1 MEEKIVEL
9 IEKRGMEESVVYSSF
24 YTASVE
30 KIRKLS
36 PKTEIGILDHRV
48 SDCLYK
54 VKGGCGADVLHP
66 YWRGMD
72 LPREQIEKYQVRAWF
87 SGHLYPEKPT
97 GTRLDIEELERKGI
111 TDVFLNEPEKYIE
124 KTTEKIIQEG
134 S

>member
-1 MEEKIVEL
+1 
-9 IEKRGMEESVVYSSF
+9 
-24 YTASVE
+24 
-30 KIRKLS
+30 
-36 PKTEIGILDHRV
+36 
-48 SDCLYK
+48 
-54 VKGGCGADVLHP
+54 
-66 YWRGMD
+66 MD